1 MDNDFINRNVVL
13 PIIDNSLAM
22 SLLKSYKTVTIIV
35 IELFSIKI
43 ASPNES
49 FKFQLLRNKR
59 MSNKKF
65 LVSKNNLLQL
75 LLYFFNT
82 LSLSK

>member
-1 MDNDFINRNVVL
+1 MNNDIINRNVVL

-43 ASPNES
+43 ASPNKS
-49 FKFQLLRNKR
+49 FKFQLP
-59 MSNKKF
+59 
-65 LVSKNNLLQL
+65 
-75 LLYFFNT
+75 
-82 LSLSK
+82 

>member
-65 LVSKNNLLQL
+65 LVSKIKLVAIVVVL
-75 LLYFFNT
+75 F
-82 LSLSK
+82 

>member
-65 LVSKNNLLQL
+65 LVSKKKLVAIVVVL
-75 LLYFFNT
+75 FKHFK
-82 LSLSK
+82 SF